1 MSNYSSYIGIVGGGI
16 SGLTAGCT
24 LLEQGHKAVIFE
36 RSKQLNEHGAG
47 ISVSPN
53 AIRILDKLDLKNKFI
68 ETSFSPKKFIFH
80 YKNKKIGEINGDKEF
95 ITSTRQNLLQILYDR
110 YIKLGGEILF
120 NHDFKDLDQNKVQL
134 NFKNNLRYKVK
145 HVLGCDGIKSP
156 IREEYFPNSGEPVYS
171 GYHAWRATGTGELA
185 DGKFHLGNGKHIV
198 FYPANEKGEISM
210 TAVVKNKDSIN
221 DSWRSLGSKVEMLK
235 DFKTFDQEIFSM
247 IDSSK
252 DIYKWGIYTR
262 PPLNSIYIKNI
273 TLLGDAAHPMVPFLG
288 QGGCMAIEDG
298 YTFGML
304 VGKYQGNLRIVQQ
317 HYEKIRLKRTNKIQA
332 QSLLQGKI
340 YHLTNPVIVF
350 FRNMFI
356 RHTSVAK
363 TNMKKIWNYD
373 VDAEIKKLDKA

>member
-134 NFKNNLRYKVK
+134 NFKNNLRYNVK
-145 HVLGCDGIKSP
+145 HV
-156 IREEYFPNSGEPVYS
+156 
-171 GYHAWRATGTGELA
+171 
-185 DGKFHLGNGKHIV
+185 
-198 FYPANEKGEISM
+198 
-210 TAVVKNKDSIN
+210 
-221 DSWRSLGSKVEMLK
+221 
-235 DFKTFDQEIFSM
+235 
-247 IDSSK
+247 
-252 DIYKWGIYTR
+252 
-262 PPLNSIYIKNI
+262 
-273 TLLGDAAHPMVPFLG
+273 
-288 QGGCMAIEDG
+288 
-298 YTFGML
+298 
-304 VGKYQGNLRIVQQ
+304 
-317 HYEKIRLKRTNKIQA
+317 
-332 QSLLQGKI
+332 
-340 YHLTNPVIVF
+340 
-350 FRNMFI
+350 
-356 RHTSVAK
+356 
-363 TNMKKIWNYD
+363 
-373 VDAEIKKLDKA
+373 

>member
-1 MSNYSSYIGIVGGGI
+1 
-16 SGLTAGCT
+16 
-24 LLEQGHKAVIFE
+24 
-36 RSKQLNEHGAG
+36 
-47 ISVSPN
+47 
-53 AIRILDKLDLKNKFI
+53 
-68 ETSFSPKKFIFH
+68 
-80 YKNKKIGEINGDKEF
+80 
-95 ITSTRQNLLQILYDR
+95 
-110 YIKLGGEILF
+110 
-120 NHDFKDLDQNKVQL
+120 
-134 NFKNNLRYKVK
+134 
-145 HVLGCDGIKSP
+145 
-156 IREEYFPNSGEPVYS
+156 
-171 GYHAWRATGTGELA
+171 
-185 DGKFHLGNGKHIV
+185 
-198 FYPANEKGEISM
+198 M

-304 VGKYQGNLRIVQQ
+304 VGKYQGNFRIVQQ

-356 RHTSVAK
+356 RYTSVAK